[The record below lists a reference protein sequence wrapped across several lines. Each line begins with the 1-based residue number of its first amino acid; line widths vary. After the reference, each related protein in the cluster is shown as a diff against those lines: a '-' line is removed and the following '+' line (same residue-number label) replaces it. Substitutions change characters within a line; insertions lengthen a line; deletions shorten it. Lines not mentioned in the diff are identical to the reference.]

1 MRFCAKRTASF
12 LLLAV
17 WDEKYHNVLCS
28 NSALPS
34 AMAEIN
40 GTIAQVVHENS
51 TDHYVVIQMAS
62 EDFST
67 FKAVGVMPAPQ
78 KDLDVTLY
86 GDWRKHPT
94 YGDQFNFTSYR
105 IAEPVGRESVI
116 GFLVTLQGIGKRMA
130 ARIVDH
136 FGDGTFQ
143 ILEREPE
150 RMLEVNGI
158 TSNKL
163 EKMLQSYSE
172 SRKLQNLIAFLA
184 GLGITATYA
193 GKIYREFGDESIN
206 TIKKDP
212 YLLIERVRGFG
223 FKRADDIALKTG
235 ISIDSAIRYQSAIA
249 DTLRQAA
256 KQQGHCFLPQA
267 ALIRSCADLLRL
279 PGHHPQAPAI
289 IAHIQAL
296 CAPNAPDRRRLVVEN
311 TDVYLC
317 RAHQAEYR
325 LAENLQSLC
334 GTFKV
339 KTDIGEWVAKYEADN
354 DIELATG
361 QKEALTNAVTQG
373 VTIMTGGAGVGK
385 TATAK
390 AIIEFWLDHDQRVVA
405 CAPTGKAAL
414 RIQESTGL
422 EAQTIH
428 RLLGWMGTGF
438 SHNSRYPLE
447 GDCFIIDEA
456 SMLDLAIADA
466 LVAAIPLSAQ
476 VLFIGDVNQ
485 LPSIAAGNV
494 LRDMIQSEIF
504 PVTKL
509 TEVFRQAAASKITQC
524 SYAVNDGKMPELE
537 IVTKASEQLES
548 DCVWIKCPAN
558 VIPKATEWLLREKLP
573 ALGYRQADIQYLAPM
588 HKSDSG
594 NIAINQLVQDFW
606 NPVQPNKRRIKQFRV
621 GDRVIQTSNDYNQL
635 VFNGDIGI
643 IESIVSKEEETITQ
657 IRYPDWQDPQ
667 GKLIEY
673 SVAQLDNVMLA
684 YSITIHKSQGSEFP
698 VVVIPLS
705 TDHHMMLQRNLLYTA
720 ITRGR
725 RLVLLVGEERAMQQ
739 AVNTVRSTRR
749 HTRLQ
754 ERLQL

>member
-1 MRFCAKRTASF
+1 
-12 LLLAV
+12 
-17 WDEKYHNVLCS
+17 
-28 NSALPS
+28 
-34 AMAEIN
+34 MAEIN
-40 GTIAQVVHENS
+40 GTIAQVIHENS
-51 TDHYVVIQMAS
+51 ADHYVVIQMVS
-62 EDFST
+62 EDFSS
-67 FKAVGVMPAPQ
+67 FKAVGVMPAPS

-86 GDWRKHPT
+86 GNWRKHPT

-116 GFLVTLQGIGKRMA
+116 GFLVTLQGIGKKMA
-130 ARIVDH
+130 ERIVDY
-136 FGDGTFQ
+136 FGDDTFQ

-150 RMLEVNGI
+150 RMLEVSGI
-158 TSNKL
+158 TINKL
-163 EKMLQSYSE
+163 DKMLQSYTE

-184 GLGITATYA
+184 GLGVAATYA
-193 GKIYREFGDESIN
+193 AKIYREFGDESIN

-212 YLLIERVRGFG
+212 YLLIERVRSFG
-223 FKRADDIALKTG
+223 FKRADDIALKAG

-256 KQQGHCFLPQA
+256 KQQGHCYLPQST
-267 ALIRSCADLLRL
+267 LIRSCAELLRL
-279 PGHHPQAPAI
+279 PGHHPQAPVIA
-289 IAHIQAL
+289 AHIQSL
-296 CAPNAPDRRRLVVEN
+296 CTGNVPNSSACIQGDRRRLVVED
-311 TDVYLC
+311 TAVYLS
-317 RAHQAEYR
+317 RAYQAEYR
-325 LAENLQSLC
+325 LAKNLQSLC
-334 GTFKV
+334 GTFQIT
-339 KTDIGEWVAKYEADN
+339 TDIEVWIANYEADN
-354 DIELATG
+354 DMELATG
-361 QKEALTNAVTQG
+361 QKHALINAVTQG

-390 AIIEFWLDHDQRVVA
+390 AIIEFWLDHQKRVVA

-428 RLLGWMGTGF
+428 RLLGWMGSGF

-456 SMLDLAIADA
+456 SMLDLSIADA
-466 LVAAIPLSAQ
+466 LITAIPLCAQ
-476 VLFIGDVNQ
+476 VLFIGDVHQ

-494 LRDMIQSEIF
+494 LRDMIQSGIF
-504 PVTKL
+504 PVAQL

-524 SYAVNDGKMPELE
+524 SYAVNAGQMPGVEV
-537 IVTKASEQLES
+537 ITKATEQFAT
-548 DCVWIKCPAN
+548 DCVWLKCSAN
-558 VIPKATEWLLREKLP
+558 IIPKAIEWLLREKLP
-573 ALGYRQADIQYLAPM
+573 QLGYQAADIQYLAPM
-588 HKSDSG
+588 HKSESG
-594 NIAINQLVQDFW
+594 NIAINQLIQDFW
-606 NPVQPNKRRIKQFRV
+606 NPTLPGQRKIKQFRV

-643 IESIVSKEEETITQ
+643 IELIVSKDEEIITQ
-657 IRYPDWQDPQ
+657 IRYPDWQEPQ

-705 TDHHMMLQRNLLYTA
+705 MQHNMMLQRNLLYTA

-725 RLVLLVGEERAMQQ
+725 QLVVLVGEERAMQQ
-739 AVNTVRSTRR
+739 AVNTVRSTHRY
-749 HTRLQ
+749 TRLQ
-754 ERLQL
+754 ERLQS

>member
-1 MRFCAKRTASF
+1 
-12 LLLAV
+12 
-17 WDEKYHNVLCS
+17 
-28 NSALPS
+28 
-34 AMAEIN
+34 MAEIN
-40 GTIAQVVHENS
+40 GTIAQVVHENN

-158 TSNKL
+158 TSGKL

-193 GKIYREFGDESIN
+193 AKIYREFGDESIN
-206 TIKKDP
+206 TIKRDP

-223 FKRADDIALKTG
+223 FKRADDIAMKTG
-235 ISIDSAIRYQSAIA
+235 IPIDSPIRYQSAIA

-289 IAHIQAL
+289 IGHIQAL
-296 CAPNAPDRRRLVVEN
+296 CASNAPDRRRLVVEDA
-311 TDVYLC
+311 DVYLA

-325 LAENLQSLC
+325 LAENLQNLC
-334 GTFKV
+334 GTFEV
-339 KTDIGEWVAKYEADN
+339 KTDIEEWIYRYEANN

-361 QKEALTNAVTQG
+361 QKAALTNAVSQG

-428 RLLGWMGTGF
+428 RLLGRMGTGF
-438 SHNSRYPLE
+438 SHNSHYPLE

-456 SMLDLAIADA
+456 SMLDLEITDA

-504 PVTKL
+504 PVAKL

-524 SYAVNDGKMPELE
+524 SYAVNDGQMPGIEV
-537 IVTKASEQLES
+537 VTKATEQFES
-548 DCVWIKCPAN
+548 DCVWVKCPAK

-573 ALGYRQADIQYLAPM
+573 ELGYRQADIQYLTPM

-594 NIAINQLVQDFW
+594 NVAINQLVQDLW

-635 VFNGDIGI
+635 VFNGDIGT
-643 IESIVSKEEETITQ
+643 IESIISKDEETITQ
-657 IRYPDWQDPQ
+657 IRYPDWKEPQ

-705 TDHHMMLQRNLLYTA
+705 TEHNMMLQRNLLYTA

-725 RLVLLVGEERAMQQ
+725 RLVVLVGEERAMQQ

-754 ERLQL
+754 ERLQS

>member
-1 MRFCAKRTASF
+1 MYYDPNLPF
-12 LLLAV
+12 
-17 WDEKYHNVLCS
+17 
-28 NSALPS
+28 PS

-105 IAEPVGRESVI
+105 IAEPIGRESVI

-163 EKMLQSYSE
+163 AKMLQSYSE

-193 GKIYREFGDESIN
+193 GKIYREFGDGSID

-235 ISIDSAIRYQSAIA
+235 IPIDSPMRYQSAIA

-256 KQQGHCFLPQA
+256 KQQGHCYLPQPT
-267 ALIRSCADLLRL
+267 LIRSCAELLHL
-279 PGHHPQAPAI
+279 PGHHPQAQVIA
-289 IAHIQAL
+289 AHIQSL
-296 CAPNAPDRRRLVVEN
+296 CAANAPDRRRLVVED
-311 TDVYLC
+311 TDVYLS
-317 RAHQAEYR
+317 RAYQAECR
-325 LAENLQSLC
+325 LAENLQGLC
-334 GTFKV
+334 GSFAVT
-339 KTDIGEWVAKYEADN
+339 TDIQEWIANYEADH
-354 DIELATG
+354 DIELAAG
-361 QKEALTNAVTQG
+361 QKIALANAVTQG

-390 AIIEFWLDHDQRVVA
+390 AIIEFWLDHKKQVVA

-456 SMLDLAIADA
+456 SMLDLSIADA

-476 VLFIGDVNQ
+476 VLFIGDVHQ

-494 LRDMIQSEIF
+494 LRDMIQSEVF
-504 PVTKL
+504 PVAQL

-524 SYAVNDGKMPELE
+524 SYAVNAGQMPSIEV
-537 IVTKASEQLES
+537 ITKATEQFET
-548 DCVWIKCPAN
+548 DCVWVKCSSTI
-558 VIPKATEWLLREKLP
+558 IPKAIEWLLREKLP
-573 ALGYRQADIQYLAPM
+573 QLGYPQTDIQYLAPM

-594 NIAINQLVQDFW
+594 NIAINQLVQNFW
-606 NPVQPNKRRIKQFRV
+606 NPPQPSQRKIKQFRV

-635 VFNGDIGI
+635 VFNGDIGT
-643 IESIVSKEEETITQ
+643 IESIASKDEEIITH
-657 IRYPDWQDPQ
+657 IRYPDWQEPQ

-705 TDHHMMLQRNLLYTA
+705 MQHNMMLQRNLLYTA

-725 RLVLLVGEERAMQQ
+725 RLVVLVGEDRAMQQ
-739 AVNTVRSTRR
+739 AVNTVRSARR
-749 HTRLQ
+749 YTRLQ
-754 ERLQL
+754 ERLQS

>member
-1 MRFCAKRTASF
+1 M
-12 LLLAV
+12 
-17 WDEKYHNVLCS
+17 YYGS
-28 NSALPS
+28 NLPTS
-34 AMAEIN
+34 SVMAEIN

-78 KDLDVTLY
+78 KNLEVTLY
-86 GDWRKHPT
+86 GDWRKHST
-94 YGDQFNFTSYR
+94 YGDQFNFTSYH

-150 RMLEVNGI
+150 RMLEINGI

-184 GLGITATYA
+184 RLGITATYA
-193 GKIYREFGDESIN
+193 AKIYREFGDESIN
-206 TIKKDP
+206 TIKNDP

-235 ISIDSAIRYQSAIA
+235 ISIDSPIRYQSAIA

-256 KQQGHCFLPQA
+256 KQQGHCYLPQA
-267 ALIRSCADLLRL
+267 ALIRSCADLLRM
-279 PGHHPQAPAI
+279 PGHHPQAPTI

-296 CAPNAPDRRRLVVEN
+296 CAANAPDRRRLVVED
-311 TDVYLC
+311 TDVYLS
-317 RAHQAEYR
+317 RAHQAECR

-334 GTFKV
+334 GTFKI
-339 KTDIGEWVAKYEADN
+339 KTDIDEWIAKYEADN
-354 DIELATG
+354 DIELAAG
-361 QKEALTNAVTQG
+361 QKEALTNAATQG

-390 AIIEFWLDHDQRVVA
+390 AIIEFWLDSGQRVVA

-456 SMLDLAIADA
+456 SMLDLSIADA
-466 LVAAIPLSAQ
+466 LVAAIPLSAK

-494 LRDMIQSEIF
+494 LRDMIQSDIF
-504 PVTKL
+504 PVAKL

-524 SYAVNDGKMPELE
+524 SYAVNDGQMPGVEV
-537 IVTKASEQLES
+537 VTKATEQFES
-548 DCVWIKCPAN
+548 DCVWIKCPAK

-573 ALGYRQADIQYLAPM
+573 ELGYRQTDIQYLAPM

-594 NIAINQLVQDFW
+594 NVAINQLVQDLW
-606 NPVQPNKRRIKQFRV
+606 NPVQPNKRKIKQFRV
-621 GDRVIQTSNDYNQL
+621 GDRVIQTSNNYNQL
-635 VFNGDIGI
+635 VFNGDIGT
-643 IESIVSKEEETITQ
+643 IESIVAKDEETITH
-657 IRYPDWQDPQ
+657 IRYPDWQEPQ

-673 SVAQLDNVMLA
+673 SVTQLDNVMLA

-705 TDHHMMLQRNLLYTA
+705 TEHNMMLQRNLLYTA

-725 RLVLLVGEERAMQQ
+725 RLVVLVGEERAMQQ
-739 AVNTVRSTRR
+739 AVTTVRSTRR

-754 ERLQL
+754 ERLQS